1 MLNTI
6 IATKMGMTQA
16 WSKTGKRLAVTKCK
30 VGANMVVGQ
39 QAAHAVEKT
48 PQGKTLK
55 AVTIFEI
62 GYGKKKIANT
72 PKPLRSRLE
81 KSGFSVGVRTVGGLR
96 QFEGEDFGLKVGDT
110 LTIDK
115 VLSVGD
121 VVAVQGETKGR
132 GFAGAVK
139 RYGFAGGPKTH
150 GQSDRQRAVGSIGNR
165 TTPGRVWK
173 DKRMPGHMGNETQ
186 SVSGLVVLYIDL
198 ASSEVWLSGPV
209 PGFNSSS
216 VKITKTG
223 EKRDIELDLNLM
235 GLQPKVVASEAV
247 EVEAPVVEEVAVE
260 AATETAPEAIT
271 EVVETT
277 EETTKA

>member
-39 QAAHAVEKT
+39 QTTQAIEKT
-48 PQGKTLK
+48 PASSTLK
-55 AVTIFEI
+55 PVTIFEI

-81 KSGFSVGVRTVGGLR
+81 KSGFSVGVRSVGGLR

-110 LTIDK
+110 LNIDK
-115 VLSVGD
+115 VLAVGD

-139 RYGFAGGPKTH
+139 RHGFAGGPKTH

-173 DKRMPGHMGNETQ
+173 DKRMPGHYGTDTQ
-186 SVSGLVVLYIDL
+186 SVSGLVVLYIDQVNN
-198 ASSEVWLSGPV
+198 EVWLSGPV

-223 EKRDIELDLNLM
+223 EKRAVELDLDLM
-235 GLQPKVVASEAV
+235 GLQPKVAEVVADETVA
-247 EVEAPVVEEVAVE
+247 ETAAEVA
-260 AATETAPEAIT
+260 
-271 EVVETT
+271 ETT